1 MLQNV
6 ATFANFGIFIWR
18 CGVDMPPDIMER
30 LWAMADED
38 STGTIVYQEFVRKFS
53 AYKNT
58 AKMAFT
64 PGSSRKSEM
73 VNTCFE
79 FFRYIFQKLQRL
91 VHCEISGNLQQ
102 TLIHI
107 SMI

>member
-1 MLQNV
+1 
-6 ATFANFGIFIWR
+6 
-18 CGVDMPPDIMER
+18 MPPDIMER

-38 STGTIVYQEFVRKFS
+38 STGAIVYQEFVRKFS

-73 VNTCFE
+73 VNTCFDT
-79 FFRYIFQKLQRL
+79 FSK
-91 VHCEISGNLQQ
+91 S
-102 TLIHI
+102 
-107 SMI
+107 